1 MPNTKNPPK
10 LTVSQLISH
19 MRDDLGLAFRF
30 VSEEQAFEF
39 LQKNNFYYR
48 LKPYMANFGRNHK
61 GRFLDLDF
69 GHLRELSTIDM
80 YLRKLLFKMSV
91 DAEHYFKVH
100 LVNDCQNNSFD
111 DGYAVVGTFFKKHP
125 AALEKFKKFRA
136 GSSYGIAEDSES
148 LNVWTVAEFL
158 PFLEM
163 TTFFEFYY
171 DYFEMKDEFAK
182 LFVSVRRI
190 RNASAHNSCMLNA
203 LSPVQNFKYDPEFF
217 VQFQNVGYGLTHG
230 EVASALKV
238 PFLNDFAV
246 MLKAYSKIVSSPNV
260 KTETFREMQEFFTGR
275 MRKRKDWFEK
285 CGKIRAAYKF
295 ALAVLNYFAGRC
307 SDVES

>member
-1 MPNTKNPPK
+1 MPSSKNPPK

-19 MRDDLGLAFRF
+19 MRDDLGISFRF
-30 VSEEQAFEF
+30 VSEDAAFEF

-48 LKPYMANFGRNHK
+48 LKPYAANFEQTRK
-61 GRFLDLDF
+61 GKYLELDF

-100 LVNDCQNNSFD
+100 LVNDCQNNSYD
-111 DGYAVVGTFFKKHP
+111 DGYKVIEAFFQKHP
-125 AALEKFKKFRA
+125 AAKTKFQKFWD
-136 GSSYGIAEDSES
+136 GNPYGNPAATES

-158 PFLEM
+158 PFLEL
-163 TTFFEFYY
+163 TEFFEFYY
-171 DYFEMKDEFAK
+171 DFFGMKDEFAK
-182 LFVSVRRI
+182 LFVSVRKI
-190 RNASAHNSCMLNA
+190 RNASAHNACMLGM
-203 LSPVQNFKYDPEFF
+203 LEPQQNFKYDPELF
-217 VQFQNVGYGLTHG
+217 VQFQNVGYRLTRG

-260 KTETFREMQEFFTGR
+260 KSETFREMQDFFTGR
-275 MRKRKDWFEK
+275 MRKRKDWFANCE
-285 CGKIRAAYKF
+285 KIRAAYKF
-295 ALAVLNYFAGRC
+295 ALAVLNHFAANG
-307 SDVES
+307 